1 MTSVSKSTLIAEIA
15 SENTSV
21 TKAETTSVIDA
32 LFDAIRFHTNAGNKV
47 TLQGFGTFE
56 MKTRAART
64 ARNPSTGQ
72 PVEVPAKTSLT
83 FKASKPKA

>member
-1 MTSVSKSTLIAEIA
+1 MGTVSKSMLIDQVADGAQITKTHAAKNVDAFLTAIADFAAEGR
-15 SENTSV
+15 
-21 TKAETTSVIDA
+21 KVI
-32 LFDAIRFHTNAGNKV
+32 IS
-47 TLQGFGTFE
+47 GFGTFE

-64 ARNPSTGQ
+64 ARNPSTGL

>member
-1 MTSVSKSTLIAEIA
+1 MTSVAKSQIISEIV
-15 SENTSV
+15 ETTHL
-21 TKAETTSVIDA
+21 TKAQVTEAVDEV
-32 LFDAIRFHTNAGNKV
+32 LKAITDYAAKGHKI

-64 ARNPSTGQ
+64 ARNPSTGL